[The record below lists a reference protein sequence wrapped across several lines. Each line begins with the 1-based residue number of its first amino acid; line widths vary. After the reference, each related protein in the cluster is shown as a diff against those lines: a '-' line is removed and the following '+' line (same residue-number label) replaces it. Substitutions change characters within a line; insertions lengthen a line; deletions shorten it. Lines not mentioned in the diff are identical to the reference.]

1 MMRMSECTFD
11 RLDALIS
18 LGTRSLIDK
27 EAEKFMQLSEDTKI
41 SSKGRRKVE
50 RSIKHYQDQEKMQ
63 KFIKPV
69 KVAGIACLVG
79 ISLTFTACVSIPKV
93 REAMWDAVVEWY
105 DDYIAVRFQKNDP
118 SALLPEAP
126 DEIEELNIPGY
137 LPDGYS
143 FNSYKNINYFICEY
157 YNSNDEYEYTF
168 IQGLR
173 DNAILEIDETSQGL
187 VEVDI
192 NGITGIMV
200 TDEDMMS
207 VVWQDGKYS
216 YAVQGVFQSES
227 DILQV
232 CKSVKIMK

>member
-1 MMRMSECTFD
+1 MSECTFD